1 MKKSI
6 LHKKKNESK
15 NIQNN
20 LNFEE
25 YKNLVANKFHSS
37 KKVNFKNE
45 INEPLNI
52 SYNEIEK
59 NYRRNSYQFAYS
71 TNNKNN
77 YIKFGFCSNAQN
89 VNSNKK
95 DYLLDDEITQLHN
108 KIIYEKILGINI
120 IKKDKKIKY
129 LNTDMITNKNGE
141 DLDNDRSPIKKRARN
156 YSFYESK
163 STKNLNV
170 YNYIDKDEANNDFN
184 MDNNYNNTSFYCSN
198 QVRNS
203 LTIENKYSSKTLKA
217 EPHLD
222 GEIFNNHSIVFITDK
237 SEPFKKSYSHNIPN
251 DLKFGSENQTPRDYN
266 RLSLQNNT
274 IENRINSQTSEL
286 SGNNSDY
293 QMKHKYLEKNQKEEK
308 NIISNKKDIILKE
321 EMIKNNKIIKQ
332 KKINH
337 KKEIMKTKNKKVT
350 SPLQIKEKKRKNK
363 DNSNLINQLLS
374 KEFLI
379 SINRRN
385 IDIKK
390 NKNILINIDKDGFID
405 FPFQK
410 KKEGKQIEELKQSLF
425 NSNSNANGNQNYPD
439 LKYNINKNNISND
452 REINGINKKSNEKNI
467 IGFEIGEKEIFYNKI
482 NKSNRIKMNNIK
494 NRKFRKYN
502 SYNRYNQKCNNNSNR
517 RNYNKSNT
525 LSISQKMSKYTG
537 IKNKTIEEINNN
549 SFKNINKRKNNIIN
563 DNREKICEYKNKNS
577 KYNSK
582 NYNTNNSSNNNKGH
596 YRMKKPSITINKYNN
611 LDENKNKDLSQ
622 NNYIYT
628 GSDEELKIILNDN
641 PDINNDSNK
650 AIRNKQIINFIYRKK
665 EIKEKQNKNKP
676 REIKKVLNE
685 NIPKNIGLD
694 KYENGGLRQEKEN
707 KRHLFSQSDNING
720 EIIDFQK
727 NYKIEK
733 LENYINKINNDEKE
747 DMILKDNNIGYYNTD
762 SPVYIKSF
770 AENKIPKDN
779 KINIGHQKEKDK
791 KEKQLNQKNINGQIL
806 YEEIKYN
813 KKDNDRL
820 LTDVRSNKKIKKDKN
835 GNYNNEYNIS
845 NNKKLMKN
853 INVDSINNEQQ
864 ILANYK
870 IIKNNTINNGNID
883 NTIIRE
889 LRSEY
894 EFNIEEDKFYKP
906 LNKYENIFN
915 IEKINPF
922 SSQNLNKIN

>member
-1 MKKSI
+1 M
-6 LHKKKNESK
+6 
-15 NIQNN
+15 
-20 LNFEE
+20 
-25 YKNLVANKFHSS
+25 
-37 KKVNFKNE
+37 
-45 INEPLNI
+45 
-52 SYNEIEK
+52 
-59 NYRRNSYQFAYS
+59 
-71 TNNKNN
+71 
-77 YIKFGFCSNAQN
+77 
-89 VNSNKK
+89 
-95 DYLLDDEITQLHN
+95 
-108 KIIYEKILGINI
+108 
-120 IKKDKKIKY
+120 
-129 LNTDMITNKNGE
+129 
-141 DLDNDRSPIKKRARN
+141 
-156 YSFYESK
+156 
-163 STKNLNV
+163 
-170 YNYIDKDEANNDFN
+170 
-184 MDNNYNNTSFYCSN
+184 
-198 QVRNS
+198 
-203 LTIENKYSSKTLKA
+203 
-217 EPHLD
+217 
-222 GEIFNNHSIVFITDK
+222 
-237 SEPFKKSYSHNIPN
+237 
-251 DLKFGSENQTPRDYN
+251 
-266 RLSLQNNT
+266 
-274 IENRINSQTSEL
+274 
-286 SGNNSDY
+286 
-293 QMKHKYLEKNQKEEK
+293 
-308 NIISNKKDIILKE
+308 
-321 EMIKNNKIIKQ
+321 
-332 KKINH
+332 
-337 KKEIMKTKNKKVT
+337 
-350 SPLQIKEKKRKNK
+350 
-363 DNSNLINQLLS
+363 
-374 KEFLI
+374 I

-452 REINGINKKSNEKNI
+452 REINGINKKFNEKNI

-502 SYNRYNQKCNNNSNR
+502 SYNRYNQNCNNNSNK

-707 KRHLFSQSDNING
+707 KRHLFSLSDNING

-806 YEEIKYN
+806 YGEIEYN

-820 LTDVRSNKKIKKDKN
+820 LTDVRSNRKVKKDKN
-835 GNYNNEYNIS
+835 GNYNNESNIS